1 MYLRIVENCY
11 ITMQK
16 IIPRLCLIIIWLC
29 FSFFN
34 DASAQHSKQKKRQ
47 YKSRSNRTSQFTGK
61 KLVFANEKHYL
72 TLGVSVNA
80 LNYFGDIAP
89 KSYMGSTDISF
100 TRPGLGVSSSA
111 RIGSSLAVRAEF
123 LYGQLSSSD
132 YKAADPNDEIAIY
145 RYARN
150 LHFRNNIK
158 DFSVVGTY
166 DFFANPGAVM
176 YRIGFT
182 PYIFGGVSVFHHNP
196 KALVP
201 EEAVLYPNS
210 TLTLPEAGKWVAL
223 RPLHTEGKENA
234 YSAFQISFPAGFGA
248 RYRVNQVMDIEAE
261 MSYRYLLTD
270 YIDDISQNYVD
281 KGTLESELAKVMS
294 DRSLETTDALTG
306 EIRYQNMK
314 NTEFN
319 RNVVTYLGADGQQYV
334 AMAGY
339 GRANDIRGSAKDK
352 DIFLTT
358 SFRVVF
364 MVGKS
369 PLSSRNFRRR

>member
-1 MYLRIVENCY
+1 MHKHILG
-11 ITMQK
+11 
-16 IIPRLCLIIIWLC
+16 LCLIIIWLC
-29 FSFFN
+29 FSFVN
-34 DASAQHSKQKKRQ
+34 DASAQYNQSKQKKRQ
-47 YKSRSNRTSQFTGK
+47 YKSQNNRTSGFTGK
-61 KLVFANEKHYL
+61 KLIFANEKHYL

-89 KSYMGSTDISF
+89 KSNIGSTDISF

-111 RIGSSLAVRAEF
+111 RINPSLAIRAEF

-132 YKAADPNDEIAIY
+132 YKAANPNDEIAIY

-158 DFSVVGTY
+158 DLSVVGMY
-166 DFFANPGAVM
+166 DFFSNPGAVI
-176 YRIGFT
+176 YRMGFT
-182 PYIFGGVSVFHHNP
+182 PYIFGGVSLFHHNP

-210 TLTLPEAGKWVAL
+210 TLILPEAGKWVAL

-234 YSAFQISFPAGFGA
+234 YNALQVSFPFGFGA
-248 RYRVNQVMDIEAE
+248 RYRINQIMDIEAE

-270 YIDDISQNYVD
+270 YIDDISRNYVD
-281 KGTLESELAKVMS
+281 KGTLESDLAKVMS
-294 DRSLETTDALTG
+294 DRSLESTDALTG
-306 EIRYQNMK
+306 ETRYQNID
-314 NTEFN
+314 NIELN
-319 RNVVTYLGADGQQYV
+319 RNVITYLGADGQQYV
-334 AMAGY
+334 AMSGY
-339 GRANDIRGSAKDK
+339 GQAGEIRGSAKDK

-358 SFRVVF
+358 SIRLVF

-369 PLSSRNFRRR
+369 PLSSRNFRR